1 MGFKK
6 FVKKSIGFI
15 SKPLSIAS
23 DATFGTNFYGSS
35 QDWQH
40 QKTAS
45 NLAFQQQQDLI
56 NQQNIYNSPL
66 QQMQRLRDAGLNP
79 NLVYGQVSPGSQTS
93 IADVPRVYKQYSN
106 RNLGGIG
113 KALSSVY
120 WQAQNLNLQNQKLQN
135 DSLKLDNDT
144 KRLYFENERLN
155 IMRDYLD
162 IASDRWDVSKYDW
175 RNLDNFIIGK
185 MFRGL
190 SVNKGSGLLS
200 SQGGSG
206 NILGD
211 LFIPLGLLAAEKA
224 TRKAKGLLP
233 RVKTFFSSFFA
244 NKK

>member
-6 FVKKSIGFI
+6 FVSKASSFI

-35 QDWQH
+35 QDWSH

-45 NLAFQQQQDLI
+45 NLAFNQQQDLI

-79 NLVYGQVSPGSQTS
+79 NLVYGQVSSGSQTS

-135 DSLKLDNDT
+135 ESLKLDNDT
-144 KRLYFENERLN
+144 KRLGYEKDRIDTLK
-155 IMRDYLD
+155 DYLG
-162 IASDRWDVSKYDW
+162 IAKDRWEFSKYDIKNID
-175 RNLDNFIIGK
+175 NLILQR
-185 MFRGL
+185 MFGGL
-190 SVNKGSGLLS
+190 SVGKGSGLLS
-200 SQGGSG
+200 SGGASG

-211 LFIPLGLLAAEKA
+211 LFIPLGLLAAAKA
-224 TRKAKGLLP
+224 TKNTKGLLP

>member
-1 MGFKK
+1 MGLKS
-6 FVKKSIGFI
+6 FVKKSVGFV

-23 DATFGTNFYGSS
+23 DAMFGTNFYGSS

-56 NQQNIYNSPL
+56 NQQNIYNSPQL
-66 QQMQRLRDAGLNP
+66 QMQRLRDAGLNP

-135 DSLKLDNDT
+135 DSLKLDNDN
-144 KRLYFENERLN
+144 KRLIYEKDRIDTLKE
-155 IMRDYLD
+155 YLG
-162 IASDRWDVSKYDW
+162 IAKDKWEFSKYDIG
-175 RNLDNFIIGK
+175 NLDNLILQK
-185 MFRGL
+185 MFGGL
-190 SVNKGSGLLS
+190 SVGKGSGLLS
-200 SQGGSG
+200 SSGSSG

-211 LFIPLGLLAAEKA
+211 LFIPLGLLAAAKA
-224 TRKAKGLLP
+224 TRNAKGLLP